1 MDGENVNNNLN
12 QGDNEWEKLD
22 AQDQLNAEYGA
33 ELKDIDAELQKK
45 KEQDLKIGKQA
56 LADAA
61 AEGQPVTAHDQD
73 AEVEAAQS
81 EESTEEKIG

>member
-73 AEVEAAQS
+73 AEVEATQS